1 MPAIRRILVAIK
13 DPDAKS
19 MPSVAKAARLAKGF
33 GAKLILF
40 HAITDLVSSDAF
52 FYAHGDVK
60 RVHRDT
66 LARYQKRLEAIAAPL
81 REQDLEVHVG
91 ATWDYPPHEAIVRH
105 ARRHKAD
112 LIVAECHAG
121 RRLAPWLLH
130 LTDWELL
137 RTSPV
142 PVLLIKNGATWEDLN
157 VLAAIDPSH
166 RFAKPAKLDS
176 SILNTA
182 AEFSRALGGSLH
194 VAHSYVP
201 VPASTIPM
209 AGASVPLVT
218 QIAQATE
225 ATAKQNLKAALA
237 GLRIPR
243 DRQHLLQGV
252 PVETIPQLAQQL
264 ACGLVVMGAVS
275 RSGLKRM
282 LIGNTAERILN
293 ALTADVLVVKPSEFK
308 ARVAPRA
315 RGMHFVGFPSVGM
328 EV

>member
-1 MPAIRRILVAIK
+1 MPAIRQILVAIK
-13 DPDAKS
+13 DPDAKAL
-19 MPSVAKAARLAKGF
+19 PSVAKAARLAKGF

-52 FYAHGDVK
+52 FYAHGDVQ

-66 LARYQKRLEAIAAPL
+66 LARYQKRLETLAAGL
-81 REQDLEVHVG
+81 REQGLDVRVC
-91 ATWDYPPHEAIVRH
+91 AAWDYPAHEGIVRH
-105 ARRHKAD
+105 ARKHKAD

-142 PVLLIKNGATWEDLN
+142 PVLLVKSGATWQDVN

-176 SILNTA
+176 RILSA
-182 AEFSRALGGSLH
+182 AMEFSRALKGTVH

-201 VPASTIPM
+201 LPAGSVPM
-209 AGASVPLVT
+209 AGASPLLVS
-218 QIAQATE
+218 QVVEGAE
-225 ATAKQNLKAALA
+225 VRAKRDLKAALEDR
-237 GLRIPR
+237 RIPR
-243 DRQHLLQGV
+243 SNVHLVQGT
-252 PVETIPQLAQQL
+252 PMDTIPRLAQQL
-264 ACGLVVMGAVS
+264 GSQLVVMGAIS

-293 ALTADVLVVKPSEFK
+293 SLNADVLVVKPAEFK
-308 ARVAPRA
+308 TPVTKRG
-315 RGMHFVGFPSVGM
+315 RGMHFVGLPSVGM

>member
-1 MPAIRRILVAIK
+1 MPAIRRILVAVK

-19 MPSVAKAARLAKGF
+19 LPSIAKAARLAKGF

-40 HAITDLVSSDAF
+40 HAITDLVSSDAYL
-52 FYAHGDVK
+52 YAFGDVK
-60 RVHRDT
+60 RIHRDT
-66 LARYQKRLEAIAAPL
+66 LARYQKRLEALAERL
-81 REQDLEVHVG
+81 REQDVEVNVC
-91 ATWDYPPHEAIVRH
+91 AAWDYPAHEAIVRH

-142 PVLLIKNGATWEDLN
+142 PVLLVKGGATWQDLN
-157 VLAAIDPSH
+157 VLAAIDPAH

-176 SILNTA
+176 RILSTA
-182 AEFSRALGGSLH
+182 TEFSRALGGSLH

-201 VPASTIPM
+201 VPAGAVPM
-209 AGASVPLVT
+209 ASASVPLVT
-218 QIAQATE
+218 QIAAGTE
-225 ATAKQNLKAALA
+225 ASARENLKTALA
-237 GLRIPR
+237 GRRIPR
-243 DRQHLLQGV
+243 ERQHLLQGL
-252 PVETIPQLAQQL
+252 PIETIPQLAEKL
-264 ACGLVVMGAVS
+264 GCGLVVMGAIS

-293 ALTADVLVVKPSEFK
+293 SLTADVLVVKPAEFK
-308 ARVAPRA
+308 ARVAKRG
-315 RGMHFVGFPSVGM
+315 RGMHFVGLPSVGM
-328 EV
+328 EI